1 MEKKSDK
8 KMNKDKKQPKSVSRS
23 ISMRFTNFR
32 NRGKAVDKCG
42 RVNEQVLSI
51 GRPVGSCKTQSVSM
65 GAMNHAQYRA
75 DMGIPRGIVNL
86 CQRCSERARDGQGVG
101 HCSGSAEVRV
111 SERRCRGKSADRSHC
126 YQCSIERQQRS
137 YCDFDEI
144 FTSGHTSNHSNIR
157 NNNNMMSL
165 SFPSSRS
172 LHSGLMLSQDSTPVS
187 PHEAP
192 SCPPPALPT
201 PTKGCVMIGSNCLQ
215 GQGHSS
221 NRDDSLSRSWDRIYA
236 SRQGKICL
244 EPYRRPKALPCLHS
258 FCEHCLSDY
267 VRRNS
272 GSRSGYFACPMCR
285 KEVKIPPGGIQDFQD
300 NFILL
305 SLSDTLH
312 EDDSGEIWQKD
323 GYPLSPPRS
332 LAPPTPLEPHH
343 NHPAPSTK
351 PHHNHSAPS
360 TKPHHDHS
368 VPSTKPHHDH
378 SAPSTK
384 PHHNH
389 SAPSTKPHH
398 DHSAPS
404 TKPHHNHSD
413 PQQSPT
419 MKPHHNHSAPST
431 KPHHDHSAPS
441 TKPHHD
447 HSAPL
452 TNPHHNHSAPSTN
465 PHHDHS
471 APSTKPHHD
480 HSAPSTKPHHD
491 HSAPSTKPH
500 HNHSAPSTKPH
511 HDHSDP
517 QQSPTI
523 TTLPPQQSPTMTT
536 LPLQQS
542 PTMTTLPPQQ
552 SPTITTLPLQQSPT
566 MTNNPSLEEWLL
578 SSGYPKGSFLVR
590 QGEASPDTLT
600 LSVRDCDEL
609 RGYLVK
615 HYKILTR
622 RQNRTEYFFIT
633 PKRMFDSM
641 SEMVEHYLESADGL
655 CCRLSQVC
663 SKPRS
668 LSWAQDRGKEDD
680 YSTHRD
686 TVTLVR
692 RLGSGQFADVWEVKI
707 QRQDTVKMA
716 AFLDEAQILKTLDHP
731 NILKLLAVCCVKEP
745 VYLVTEYLENGRLS
759 LYLREG
765 KGSELKLSQLLWIC
779 AQVADALS
787 YMEKEKFIHRNLG
800 ARNVLVGEK
809 KQGLKMAIK
818 WMAPEVLL
826 YNKYGS
832 RADVWSFGILMTEVL
847 TYGKEPYEGM
857 GGKEAFEQVQQ
868 GYRMPQ
874 PDGCPLE
881 VYDVIRSCWSTNPP
895 SRPTFDFLNTFLHD
909 QHKPS

>member
-1 MEKKSDK
+1 MFGE
-8 KMNKDKKQPKSVSRS
+8 QRHPCRRSVSQQNFSTTSNDEGVNMRYFAAFTS
-23 ISMRFTNFR
+23 IPGNMSSFR
-32 NRGKAVDKCG
+32 PDTRQSCPIYTEWLRMAV
-42 RVNEQVLSI
+42 S
-51 GRPVGSCKTQSVSM
+51 
-65 GAMNHAQYRA
+65 
-75 DMGIPRGIVNL
+75 
-86 CQRCSERARDGQGVG
+86 
-101 HCSGSAEVRV
+101 
-111 SERRCRGKSADRSHC
+111 
-126 YQCSIERQQRS
+126 QRS
-137 YCDFDEI
+137 SLKEKLQEDF
-144 FTSGHTSNHSNIR
+144 
-157 NNNNMMSL
+157 L
-165 SFPSSRS
+165 S
-172 LHSGLMLSQDSTPVS
+172 
-187 PHEAP
+187 
-192 SCPPPALPT
+192 C
-201 PTKGCVMIGSNCLQ
+201 
-215 GQGHSS
+215 
-221 NRDDSLSRSWDRIYA
+221 
-236 SRQGKICL
+236 KICL

-332 LAPPTPLEPHH
+332 LAPPTPLEVQLRQYDWYFGKVSR
-343 NHPAPSTK
+343 NAS
-351 PHHNHSAPS
+351 
-360 TKPHHDHS
+360 
-368 VPSTKPHHDH
+368 
-378 SAPSTK
+378 
-384 PHHNH
+384 
-389 SAPSTKPHH
+389 
-398 DHSAPS
+398 
-404 TKPHHNHSD
+404 
-413 PQQSPT
+413 
-419 MKPHHNHSAPST
+419 
-431 KPHHDHSAPS
+431 
-441 TKPHHD
+441 
-447 HSAPL
+447 
-452 TNPHHNHSAPSTN
+452 
-465 PHHDHS
+465 
-471 APSTKPHHD
+471 
-480 HSAPSTKPHHD
+480 
-491 HSAPSTKPH
+491 
-500 HNHSAPSTKPH
+500 
-511 HDHSDP
+511 
-517 QQSPTI
+517 
-523 TTLPPQQSPTMTT
+523 
-536 LPLQQS
+536 
-542 PTMTTLPPQQ
+542 
-552 SPTITTLPLQQSPT
+552 
-566 MTNNPSLEEWLL
+566 EEWLL

-692 RLGSGQFADVWEVKI
+692 RLGSGQFADVWEAKWNHQDVAVKI

-809 KQGLKMAIK
+809 NKVKVAGFGMTKCADDPDFNFRRGLKMAIK

>member
-1 MEKKSDK
+1 MA
-8 KMNKDKKQPKSVSRS
+8 VS
-23 ISMRFTNFR
+23 
-32 NRGKAVDKCG
+32 
-42 RVNEQVLSI
+42 
-51 GRPVGSCKTQSVSM
+51 
-65 GAMNHAQYRA
+65 
-75 DMGIPRGIVNL
+75 
-86 CQRCSERARDGQGVG
+86 
-101 HCSGSAEVRV
+101 
-111 SERRCRGKSADRSHC
+111 
-126 YQCSIERQQRS
+126 QRS
-137 YCDFDEI
+137 SLKEKLQEDF
-144 FTSGHTSNHSNIR
+144 
-157 NNNNMMSL
+157 L
-165 SFPSSRS
+165 S
-172 LHSGLMLSQDSTPVS
+172 
-187 PHEAP
+187 
-192 SCPPPALPT
+192 C
-201 PTKGCVMIGSNCLQ
+201 
-215 GQGHSS
+215 
-221 NRDDSLSRSWDRIYA
+221 
-236 SRQGKICL
+236 KICL

-332 LAPPTPLEPHH
+332 LAPPTPLEVQLRQYDWYFGKVSR
-343 NHPAPSTK
+343 NAS
-351 PHHNHSAPS
+351 
-360 TKPHHDHS
+360 
-368 VPSTKPHHDH
+368 
-378 SAPSTK
+378 
-384 PHHNH
+384 
-389 SAPSTKPHH
+389 
-398 DHSAPS
+398 
-404 TKPHHNHSD
+404 
-413 PQQSPT
+413 
-419 MKPHHNHSAPST
+419 
-431 KPHHDHSAPS
+431 
-441 TKPHHD
+441 
-447 HSAPL
+447 
-452 TNPHHNHSAPSTN
+452 
-465 PHHDHS
+465 
-471 APSTKPHHD
+471 
-480 HSAPSTKPHHD
+480 
-491 HSAPSTKPH
+491 
-500 HNHSAPSTKPH
+500 
-511 HDHSDP
+511 
-517 QQSPTI
+517 
-523 TTLPPQQSPTMTT
+523 
-536 LPLQQS
+536 
-542 PTMTTLPPQQ
+542 
-552 SPTITTLPLQQSPT
+552 
-566 MTNNPSLEEWLL
+566 EEWLL

-692 RLGSGQFADVWEVKI
+692 RLGSGQFADVWEAKWNHQDVAVKI

-809 KQGLKMAIK
+809 NKVKVAGFGMTKCADDPDFNFRRGLKMAIK